1 MKNLTSF
8 DSVDIETARSQYD
21 SWATEKSESLDEF
34 LLRKRK
40 IELRQLVRKVI
51 LKELSSEQQLLV
63 KLHWYKNKTVS
74 ETAEL
79 LGISKSTVSK
89 RLDKINEIV
98 FDKLKYAIE
107 YRYGND
113 FSQSACMIVKNKDAF
128 CCFVKPES
136 TAERIKSLRLFQAM
150 TVDDVSEMTG
160 ISPETIE
167 NIESGNTEVT
177 AIYLAKLATAFKV
190 KVDYIVFGKEER
202 MCG

>member
-113 FSQSACMIVKNKDAF
+113 FSQSACMIIKNKDAF
-128 CCFVKPES
+128 CCFVKPEN

-177 AIYLAKLATAFKV
+177 DTYLAKLATAFKV